1 MPPKRTPRPSTSRT
15 APPLR
20 ADQEEQVAAT
30 PNTDVGASSALL
42 GELKS
47 GALQATVATMEDDMA
62 VSPVASPAN
71 AQPDDGLQRLQ
82 RRTVRSLSA
91 AMFCQF
97 FTSTMVQQAQIAV
110 GLQLSGG
117 NRATVISRMSLMQS
131 VAAVIQFLVTPLF
144 GALSDRYGRRPILQ
158 GSNMLG
164 ATLRLSVVL
173 FPSWTTL
180 ALIKTAGMNCSN
192 AFRTGV
198 DAALSDVFEG
208 ASLAVAS
215 SEVKSIMG
223 FTMLIAP
230 IIGGWLTD
238 ISPYLPFV
246 VSSGIG
252 FFNSALIRVFFLET
266 AQEQTPQQRKR
277 SLLPNPLGFI
287 KLFRN
292 GHRLTL
298 LTLSTGIQS
307 VTEFGPHGI
316 DRHFAA
322 EAVGLTNSQE
332 GYYSSIRG
340 LAVIIGGKL
349 VKPLLRW
356 LGTSRFVALG
366 NWSCFFFYAIKATA
380 RGPGTMFGHLIF
392 YVTGGHTFRVAP
404 VMAMHTRHAL
414 AAGMTRGQVA
424 AARSNF
430 EALLKIAAPQVFS
443 LIYTSV
449 RDRPQLRGAP
459 YVVCAVLVASAHGL
473 FSLVTPEDDMDA
485 SKVNKKVL
493 A

>member
-1 MPPKRTPRPSTSRT
+1 MPPKRAITPRRELPLSPAAHREKAAAAAPT
-15 APPLR
+15 APTGVPSDELAWLR
-20 ADQEEQVAAT
+20 
-30 PNTDVGASSALL
+30 
-42 GELKS
+42 
-47 GALQATVATMEDDMA
+47 
-62 VSPVASPAN
+62 
-71 AQPDDGLQRLQ
+71 

-110 GLQLSGG
+110 ALRLSAG
-117 NRATVISRMSLMQS
+117 NRALVISRMSLMQS
-131 VAAVIQFLVTPLF
+131 VAAAIQFLVTPLF

-158 GSNMLG
+158 GSNILG

-230 IIGGWLTD
+230 IVGGWLTD

-252 FFNSALIRVFFLET
+252 FLNSVLIRVFFKET
-266 AQEQTPQQRKR
+266 AKEQTPQQRTR
-277 SLLPNPLGFI
+277 SLLPNPLGFV

-292 GHRLTL
+292 GRQLAL

-307 VTEFGPHGI
+307 ITEFGPHGI

-322 EAVGLTNSQE
+322 EAVGMTNSQE

-349 VKPLLRW
+349 VKPLLER
-356 LGTSRFVALG
+356 LGTTRFVALG
-366 NWSCFFFYAIKATA
+366 NWSCFMFYAVKASA
-380 RGPGTMFGHLIF
+380 RGPLTMFGHLIF
-392 YVTGGHTFRVAP
+392 YVTGGHTFRIAP
-404 VMAMHTRHAL
+404 LMAMHTRRAL
-414 AAGMTRGQVA
+414 DVGMSRGEVA

-430 EALLKIAAPQVFS
+430 EALLKVAAPQVFS
-443 LIYTSV
+443 FVYTSV
-449 RDRPQLRGAP
+449 RDRPQLQGAP
-459 YVVCAVLVASAHGL
+459 YVLCALLVVLAHGL
-473 FSLVTPEDDMDA
+473 FSLIGAQDVDRCKAKTQT
-485 SKVNKKVL
+485 V
-493 A
+493 